1 MKDSSPQVGE
11 AGEGWPLG
19 ATALTP
25 ALSQREREKEVGQVE
40 VSYYPGCSLHG
51 MAAEYEESI
60 QAVCSALGIGLAE
73 LEDWNCCGASSAHFI
88 DDELAVRLSARNL
101 AIAEREGRELL
112 VPCAACFQRLK
123 HADKELREDAARWI
137 DEPYEGKAA
146 IYHVNDFFDRP
157 EWAEKIKQTV
167 SRPLRGL
174 AGVPYY
180 GCLSQRPPKVT
191 DAEAPE
197 NPQSMD
203 RLMRLLGM
211 EVRPW
216 SYKTDCCGASLS
228 LTRPD
233 LIRKLSGN
241 LFEGAEEAGAECLV
255 TDCPLCQSNLD
266 MQQAEIEAERGK
278 QYGLPV
284 FYVSELMALAFG
296 DPGVGRWWKKHF
308 VDPTV
313 LLKSKDLL

>member
-1 MKDSSPQVGE
+1 M
-11 AGEGWPLG
+11 
-19 ATALTP
+19 
-25 ALSQREREKEVGQVE
+25 E

-51 MAAEYEESI
+51 MAAEYDESI
-60 QAVCSALGIGLAE
+60 QAVCRTLDIALAE
-73 LEDWNCCGASSAHFI
+73 LDDWSCCGASSAHFLN
-88 DDELAVRLSARNL
+88 DELAIRLPARNL

-123 HADKELREDAARWI
+123 HADKALREDAAHWI
-137 DEPYEGKAA
+137 DEPYQGKTG

-157 EWAEKIKQTV
+157 EWVEKIKQHVT
-167 SRPLRGL
+167 RPLSGL

-191 DAEAPE
+191 DAPQPE

-203 RLMRLLGM
+203 RLMRLIGM

-216 SYKTDCCGASLS
+216 SYKTDCCGASLP

-233 LIRKLSGN
+233 LVRKLGGD
-241 LFEGAEEAGAECLV
+241 LLEAAREAGAECLV

-266 MQQAEIEAERGK
+266 TQQADIEAERGTS
-278 QYGLPV
+278 YSLPV
-284 FYVSELMALAFG
+284 FYLTELMALSFG
-296 DPGVGRWWKKHF
+296 HGTAARWWKKHF
-308 VDPTV
+308 VDPTP
-313 LLKSKDLL
+313 LLKGKDLL